1 MLTVGDL
8 LRDLGLD
15 PLAGETNLHAPVRWV
30 HISELLDPTPWLRG
44 GEILLTTGMSLETP
58 ESQREFLA
66 RLADHGLAGLGLGVG
81 FAHAKVPDE
90 LVAAARERD
99 FPLFEVPY
107 ETPFIA
113 VTEKAAAAIVSEHYA
128 ALRRS
133 IAAQERLQQVVL
145 SERGLDGI
153 ATTLA
158 GLVGGSVLVLDP
170 RGAPLAEATFQLAV
184 GDEALAAL
192 CETVGARSAP
202 GAEPFV
208 PDNEELRSRSL
219 ALPVVPSEEAAPPE
233 AWLVAVKDAGGL
245 AEFDRLLLHQAVSVV
260 ALELLRRRVAASTER
275 RLAGD
280 ILAEVIS
287 RQLAGAKLARRLE
300 PFGLGGQVT
309 ALVVAAA
316 DDAAA
321 VARLETEL
329 ADALEDESVSALVA
343 ADGPL
348 VAALLPG
355 FLEEE
360 LAAVAKRVR
369 DRLAER
375 LDVTVRAGLG
385 RAVPAGDARRAYT
398 EARCALEARALTGS
412 TNGDGPATDV
422 ATYRDL
428 GSFALLLSLQDS
440 DALAQF
446 CESVLG
452 PIENGDARHGDE
464 LVRSL
469 SVFLD
474 ENGHWERAARRLFCH
489 RHTLRY
495 RMRKV
500 EELTA
505 RDLSRAGDRIELWL
519 ALRARELV
527 SAS

>member
-8 LRDLGLD
+8 LSDLELE
-15 PLAGETNLHAPVRWV
+15 PLAGEESLQSSVRWV
-30 HISELLDPTPWLRG
+30 HISELLDPTPWLSG
-44 GEILLTTGMSLETP
+44 GEVLLTTGMQLETP
-58 ESQREFLA
+58 EAQREFLT

-81 FAHAKVPDE
+81 FAHAKAPDE
-90 LVAAARERD
+90 LVAAARERG

-153 ATTLA
+153 STTLA
-158 GLVGGSVLVLDP
+158 GLVGATALVLDP
-170 RGAPLAEATFQLAV
+170 RGAPLAHATFQRSL
-184 GDEALAAL
+184 DDDALTKL
-192 CETVGARSAP
+192 CEAVTERSAP
-202 GAEPFV
+202 GAEPFA
-208 PDNEELRSRSL
+208 PGDDELRSRAL
-219 ALPVVPSEEAAPPE
+219 ALPIVPSEEGAPPE
-233 AWLVAVKDAGGL
+233 AWLVAIKDTGGL
-245 AEFDRLLLHQAVSVV
+245 AEFDRLVLHQAVSIV

-280 ILAEVIS
+280 ILAEVLS

-309 ALVVAAA
+309 ALVMAPQDTGGPLAEI
-316 DDAAA
+316 
-321 VARLETEL
+321 ETALVEE
-329 ADALEDESVSALVA
+329 LEDASVSALVA
-343 ADGPL
+343 VDGPI
-348 VAALLPG
+348 VSALLPG
-355 FLEEE
+355 FLDEE
-360 LAAVAKRVR
+360 LFALATRLHQRV
-369 DRLAER
+369 AER
-375 LDVTVRAGLG
+375 LGAPVRAAAG
-385 RAVPAGDARRAYT
+385 RAAPAGDARRAYM
-398 EARCALEARALTGS
+398 EARCALEARAVTGS
-412 TNGDGPATDV
+412 RNGGSADAPV

-428 GSFALLLSLQDS
+428 GSFALLLALQDS
-440 DALAQF
+440 DALDQF

-474 ENGHWERAARRLFCH
+474 ENGHWERAARRLYCH

-500 EELTA
+500 EELTG
-505 RDLSRAGDRIELWL
+505 RDLATAGDRIELWL

-527 SAS
+527 

>member
-8 LRDLGLD
+8 LRDLELE
-15 PLAGETNLHAPVRWV
+15 PLAGEENLHAPVRWV
-30 HISELLDPTPWLRG
+30 HISELLDPTPWLSG
-44 GEILLTTGMSLETP
+44 GEVLLTTGMSLETA
-58 ESQREFLA
+58 EAQREFLA

-81 FAHAKVPDE
+81 FAHAKAPDE
-90 LVAAARERD
+90 LVAAARERG

-128 ALRRS
+128 ALQRS

-153 ATTLA
+153 VTTLA
-158 GLVGGSVLVLDP
+158 GLVGGSALVLDP
-170 RGAPLAEATFQLAV
+170 RGAPLAQATFQRSL
-184 GDEALAAL
+184 DPAAL
-192 CETVGARSAP
+192 GNLSDAVAERSAP

-208 PDNEELRSRSL
+208 PGDEELRSRSL
-219 ALPVVPSEEAAPPE
+219 ALPIVPSEEGAPPG
-233 AWLVAVKDAGGL
+233 AWLVAIKDAGGL
-245 AEFDRLLLHQAVSVV
+245 AEFDRLVLHQAVSVV

-280 ILAEVIS
+280 ILAEVIA

-309 ALVVAAA
+309 ALVVAAGE
-316 DDAAA
+316 DAAS
-321 VARLETEL
+321 VAGLESEL
-329 ADALEDESVSALVA
+329 AETLEDEGVSALVA
-343 ADGPL
+343 TDGPL

-355 FLEEE
+355 FLDEE
-360 LAAVAKRVR
+360 LAAVAGRVHA
-369 DRLAER
+369 RLAAR
-375 LDVTVRAGLG
+375 LDTAIRAGVG

-398 EARCALEARALTGS
+398 EARCALEARAMTGS
-412 TNGDGPATDV
+412 SNGDAPESPV

-446 CESVLG
+446 CDSVLG
-452 PIENGDARHGDE
+452 PIENGDARHSDE
-464 LVRSL
+464 LMRSL

-500 EELTA
+500 EELTG
-505 RDLSRAGDRIELWL
+505 RDLARAGDRIELWL

-527 SAS
+527 S

>member
-8 LRDLGLD
+8 LRDLELE
-15 PLAGETNLHAPVRWV
+15 PLAGEQSLDVAVRWV
-30 HISELLDPTPWLRG
+30 HISELLDPTPWLSG
-44 GEILLTTGMSLETP
+44 GEVLLTTGMSLESP
-58 ESQREFLA
+58 EAQREFLT
-66 RLADHGLAGLGLGVG
+66 RLADHGLAGVGLGVG
-81 FAHAKVPDE
+81 FAHAKAPDE

-107 ETPFIA
+107 ATPFIA

-153 ATTLA
+153 TATLA
-158 GLVGGSVLVLDP
+158 SLVGGSALVLDP
-170 RGAPLAEATFQLAV
+170 RGGVLAQATFQRALDDAAAA
-184 GDEALAAL
+184 ALAQAVT
-192 CETVGARSAP
+192 ERSAP

-208 PDNEELRSRSL
+208 PDDEDLRVRSL
-219 ALPVVPSEEAAPPE
+219 ALPVLPSQEGAPPE
-233 AWLVAVKDAGGL
+233 AWLVAIKDAGGL
-245 AEFDRLLLHQAVSVV
+245 AEFDRLVLHQAVSVV
-260 ALELLRRRVAASTER
+260 ALELLRRRVASSTER

-280 ILAEVIS
+280 ILAEALS

-300 PFGLGGQVT
+300 PFGLGGQVS
-309 ALVVAAA
+309 ALVFAGDETVGSVTNVE
-316 DDAAA
+316 AA
-321 VARLETEL
+321 VGE
-329 ADALEDESVSALVA
+329 ALEDEGVSALVA

-355 FLEEE
+355 FLDEE
-360 LAAVAKRVR
+360 LFALAS
-369 DRLAER
+369 RL
-375 LDVTVRAGLG
+375 LDGVTERAGQAVRVAAG
-385 RAVPAGDARRAYT
+385 RGVPAGDARRAYT
-398 EARCALEARALTGS
+398 EARCALEARAMTGGR
-412 TNGDGPATDV
+412 NGASGEAPV

-440 DALAQF
+440 DALARF
-446 CESVLG
+446 CDSVLG

-474 ENGHWERAARRLFCH
+474 ENGHWERAARRLYCH

-500 EELTA
+500 EELTG
-505 RDLSRAGDRIELWL
+505 RDLGTAGDRIELWL
-519 ALRARELV
+519 ALKARELL
-527 SAS
+527 